1 MLQQLIHDKINEI
14 FAEYQKANNIISGDI
29 DPFDAL
35 QLDLIERGL
44 EQLVEKV
51 CAKQPKVDIHNL
63 PKEFDF
69 KSNINTIVPIYHA
82 VETECDYLV
91 TADTDSKWFYTK
103 GEMYSRLLKGDFVIV
118 EKEVIHLDDFTP
130 SWYIYTDCDGEA
142 HSETFGQITEDLF
155 FTKVSKKI
163 CFDDLEDIT
172 VQKIY
177 YKGKEVVYVGWQ
189 LCMKYEYKDLDGNTV
204 WVGYFPEWDH

>member
-14 FAEYQKANNIISGDI
+14 FAEYQEANNIISGDI

-51 CAKQPKVDIHNL
+51 CAKQSKA
-63 PKEFDF
+63 
-69 KSNINTIVPIYHA
+69 IY
-82 VETECDYLV
+82 
-91 TADTDSKWFYTK
+91 
-103 GEMYSRLLKGDFVIV
+103 
-118 EKEVIHLDDFTP
+118 LDDFAP
-130 SWYIYTDCDGEA
+130 SWYIYTDCEGTA
-142 HSETFGQITEDLF
+142 HSETFGQITEDQF
-155 FTKVSKKI
+155 FTKVSKRI
-163 CFDDLEDIT
+163 CFDDLADET

-177 YKGKEVVYVGWQ
+177 YKGKEVYYVGWQ
-189 LCMKYEYKDLDGNTV
+189 PRMKYEYKDLKGNTV